1 MATVLASNDNDTDLP
16 DQSPDASPSIS
27 FPTFCQQNEQGVVGE
42 GVVGEGV
49 VGEGVV
55 GEGVV
60 GEGVVGEGVVSEG
73 VEGAEGVG
81 GTLLFD
87 VGLVLI
93 ARRNTKNSPVV
104 TIDVERISTRRNTQ
118 GFRDCLIVL
127 EHVSIALLLLK
138 VRCLMQS
145 WCVVLLK

>member
-1 MATVLASNDNDTDLP
+1 MATVLASDDNDTDQP
-16 DQSPDASPSIS
+16 DSSADASPSIS

-42 GVVGEGV
+42 DVVGK
-49 VGEGVV
+49 
-55 GEGVV
+55 
-60 GEGVVGEGVVSEG
+60 G
-73 VEGAEGVG
+73 VEGAEGV

-145 WCVVLLK
+145 WCVLLLK

>member
-1 MATVLASNDNDTDLP
+1 MMATVLASDDNDTELP

-27 FPTFCQQNEQGVVGE
+27 FPTFCQEQNEQGVVGE
-42 GVVGEGV
+42 GV
-49 VGEGVV
+49 
-55 GEGVV
+55 
-60 GEGVVGEGVVSEG
+60 EG
-73 VEGAEGVG
+73 VEGV

-145 WCVVLLK
+145 WCVVLLKGFFRIPIWWLVALRTELIFSFCEVQRYR

>member
-1 MATVLASNDNDTDLP
+1 
-16 DQSPDASPSIS
+16 
-27 FPTFCQQNEQGVVGE
+27 VGE

-49 VGEGVV
+49 VGEVVVGEGGMGEGVE

-60 GEGVVGEGVVSEG
+60 GEGV
-73 VEGAEGVG
+73 

>member
-1 MATVLASNDNDTDLP
+1 M
-16 DQSPDASPSIS
+16 
-27 FPTFCQQNEQGVVGE
+27 
-42 GVVGEGV
+42 
-49 VGEGVV
+49 
-55 GEGVV
+55 
-60 GEGVVGEGVVSEG
+60 EG
-73 VEGAEGVG
+73 VEGV

-127 EHVSIALLLLK
+127 EHVSIALLLLLT
-138 VRCLMQS
+138 VQCLMQL
-145 WCVVLLK
+145 WCGVVLK

>member
-1 MATVLASNDNDTDLP
+1 VG
-16 DQSPDASPSIS
+16 
-27 FPTFCQQNEQGVVGE
+27 EGVVGE

-60 GEGVVGEGVVSEG
+60 GEGVVGEGVVDEG
-73 VEGAEGVG
+73 VEGAEGV